1 GRLVLFGGIDVRALS
16 GTKTDIDHEIR
27 TKIPVAM
34 KGGGYIY
41 CADHSVAPTVSYEN
55 YRYAI
60 DLIRQV
66 GTYPPNP

>member
-1 GRLVLFGGIDVRALS
+1 MRALS
-16 GTKTDIDHEIR
+16 GTKADIDREIR
-27 TKIPVAM
+27 TKIPVVM

-41 CADHSVAPTVSYEN
+41 CTDHSVAPTVSYEN

-66 GTYPPNP
+66 GTYPQDP